1 MSSFFNT
8 MPFGMFVL
16 AMLCIMA
23 VSVYE
28 IIKIK
33 NDETKAHNKYV
44 MYALLILS
52 PILIL
57 KRYMSENPLGDV
69 FETIIN
75 ILLALGTVIF
85 FVSLFY
91 AWKKSRKFVDSATA
105 NQQKS
110 TLLTI
115 GVIMA
120 VLVVFILFVYY
131 FL

>member
-8 MPFGMFVL
+8 MPFGLFVL
-16 AMLCIMA
+16 AMLGIVA

-28 IIKIK
+28 IVKIK

-57 KRYMSENPLGDV
+57 KRYISENPLGDV
-69 FETIIN
+69 FDIIIN
-75 ILLALGTVIF
+75 ILLALGAVAF
-85 FVSLFY
+85 FISLLY

-105 NQQKS
+105 NQQKN

-115 GVIMA
+115 GIIMV
-120 VLVVFILFVYY
+120 VLIVFILFVYY